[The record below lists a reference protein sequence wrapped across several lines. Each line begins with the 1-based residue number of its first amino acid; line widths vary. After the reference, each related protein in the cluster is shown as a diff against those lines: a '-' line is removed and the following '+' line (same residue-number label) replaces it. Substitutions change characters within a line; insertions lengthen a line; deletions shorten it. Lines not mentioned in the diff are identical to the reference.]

1 MGDRLEKFVEKHREE
16 FDVELPSEVLW
27 DKIRKQ
33 SNPYTFGKSQYW
45 KIAAVFFLI
54 STLALL
60 IDRVGFNLSEDNSS
74 TAFTADFRQVESYYV
89 GMIEAKRN
97 EVLSQSDTQLSRS
110 FLKEIEQLDVVY
122 SELKEVAKLNN
133 PGTTMTDAMI
143 NNLQMRIE
151 ILNKQLAILKSL
163 KNEKDEVSNIEI

>member
-1 MGDRLEKFVEKHREE
+1 MGDRLEKFIENHREE
-16 FDVELPSEVLW
+16 FDVEVPSDLIW

-33 SNPYTFGKSQYW
+33 SKSHTSGRSQYW

-60 IDRVGFNLSEDNSS
+60 IDRVGFNGSKDNST
-74 TAFTADFRQVESYYV
+74 TAFTSDFRQVESYYV
-89 GMIEAKRN
+89 GMIEEKRN
-97 EVLSQSDTQLSRS
+97 EVLTQSDTQLSRS
-110 FLKEIEQLDVVY
+110 FLKEIEELDEVY
-122 SELKEVAKLNN
+122 SQLKEVAKLNN

-163 KNEKDEVSNIEI
+163 RNEKDEISNIEI